1 MKIRFMIMAFA
12 AALACV
18 LGTSAFSFA
27 SSPSPATGVV
37 RVESGGHIVNHVIPA
52 ALASKINSG
61 NWRNLSTQ
69 QLASA
74 GIRPRMNL
82 GAARVTAVAAPM
94 RAKSGSAEPQSASG
108 CNYGAYDSMCIYV
121 FGSKLLVDD
130 WDTSVSNYF
139 GLNRCTYAGYWVVG
153 VLTGTSNVVCGNGD
167 FWAYSTPA
175 QYYINGTQL
184 CNTWLNWAGKPCETV
199 HS

>member
-1 MKIRFMIMAFA
+1 MRIRSLIIAFA
-12 AALACV
+12 AAVACV
-18 LGTSAFSFA
+18 LAAATSAYA
-27 SSPSPATGVV
+27 STAPATGIV
-37 RVESGGHIVNHVIPA
+37 RVQSNGHVVDHVVSA

-61 NWRNLSTQ
+61 DWRDLSMQ

-74 GIRPRMNL
+74 GIHPGMSSG
-82 GAARVTAVAAPM
+82 GAAITAAAGPKIAP
-94 RAKSGSAEPQSASG
+94 RSASG
-108 CNYGAYDSMCIYV
+108 CNYSLYDAMCIYV
-121 FGSKLLVDD
+121 FGSGLLVDD

-139 GLNRCTYAGYWVVG
+139 ALNKCSYAGYWVAG

-184 CNTWLNWAGKPCETV
+184 CNTWLGWAGKPCEKV
-199 HS
+199 VS